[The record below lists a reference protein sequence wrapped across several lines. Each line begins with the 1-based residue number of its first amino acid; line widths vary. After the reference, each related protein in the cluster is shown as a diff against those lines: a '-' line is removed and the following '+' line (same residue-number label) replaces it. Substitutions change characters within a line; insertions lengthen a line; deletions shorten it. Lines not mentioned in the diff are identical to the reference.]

1 MTDWRNIN
9 DIVRSSIKSL
19 TNIVRNQGIAIKEL
33 NKAINS
39 KIDKND
45 IQNELNSK
53 CDKIEV
59 NKKFSELK
67 NLINTKSSNDQI
79 NELLKDKIS
88 KNEVL
93 FYLSNKASTD
103 DINNILEEKIGIREF
118 EEILNQIN
126 LLKNEKIDVNLF
138 NSEIKE
144 IKEILE
150 NKTNSMDVINALET
164 KVDKDELNTELKNFA
179 DRNESN
185 NLLKK
190 KADKIESERIYEL
203 LNEKMSNKELK
214 KFDKIEEILKEKA
227 DNKDFN
233 LIKDAFQ
240 DMKTQF
246 TQRIDDID
254 NDLDRLIENIKSQ
267 FKSMS
272 GDMKIL
278 EKNIS
283 ENSNTERIHKI
294 LKNKANINDI
304 EENFNSLKN
313 NIFQSMNS
321 FMNEVES
328 NQKIF
333 EEKIMSN
340 LDKILKEN
348 KYIMENMN
356 IQGSTI
362 KDLFNNK
369 NNYENKINELNISE
383 ISKNIS
389 DYKLEIKKDME
400 NILNILTNKLD
411 INALN
416 KEISNIKTETENKI
430 KSLNENQDN
439 LILEINSK
447 IREMYEDL
455 SKELENKMTL
465 NDAKLLL
472 GNKANNKEINGED
485 NTFVSHNLNEI
496 KKQLKQK
503 LDINIFNKVINQ
515 FNINFD
521 NIKKDIISTTNIEE
535 INKLLETKISND
547 QFNKFLKEI
556 NKKLNEKVNTIDF
569 TASIDNQA
577 IINDTLCN
585 ENTIGRWLWNSG
597 NNQNNYI
604 IPWESQSVNTSPD
617 NFIWEKD
624 KTFILVNEEGLYE
637 LNLGFY
643 SDKRPSIQ
651 VLVNGEIIINS
662 QNNNNTLNKKI
673 IGKNGDINSIIGI
686 SIIEFIMLKKQSK
699 ISVLFYGGKGH
710 GFIGLKKI

>member
-1 MTDWRNIN
+1 
-9 DIVRSSIKSL
+9 
-19 TNIVRNQGIAIKEL
+19 
-33 NKAINS
+33 
-39 KIDKND
+39 
-45 IQNELNSK
+45 
-53 CDKIEV
+53 
-59 NKKFSELK
+59 
-67 NLINTKSSNDQI
+67 
-79 NELLKDKIS
+79 
-88 KNEVL
+88 
-93 FYLSNKASTD
+93 
-103 DINNILEEKIGIREF
+103 
-118 EEILNQIN
+118 
-126 LLKNEKIDVNLF
+126 
-138 NSEIKE
+138 
-144 IKEILE
+144 
-150 NKTNSMDVINALET
+150 MDVINALET
-164 KVDKDELNTELKNFA
+164 KVDKDELDTELKNLA
-179 DRNESN
+179 DKNESN
-185 NLLKK
+185 NLLKN
-190 KADKIESERIYEL
+190 KANKIESERIYEL

-283 ENSNTERIHKI
+283 ENSNTERINKI
-294 LKNKANINDI
+294 LKNKANVNDI
-304 EENFNSLKN
+304 EENINLLKN

-328 NQKIF
+328 NQKNF

-348 KYIMENMN
+348 KYIMENMS
-356 IQGSTI
+356 IQGTTI
-362 KDLFNNK
+362 KNLFNNK

-430 KSLNENQDN
+430 KALNESQDN
-439 LILEINSK
+439 LILEINCK

-472 GNKANNKEINGED
+472 GNKANNKEINEED
-485 NTFVSHNLNEI
+485 NTFVTHNLNEI

-521 NIKKDIISTTNIEE
+521 NIKKDIISSANIKE
-535 INKLLETKISND
+535 INKLLEAKISNE

-556 NKKLNEKVNTIDF
+556 NKKLNEKVDTIDF

-585 ENTIGRWLWNSG
+585 ENSIGRWIWNSG
-597 NNQNNYI
+597 NNQNNYK

-617 NFIWEKD
+617 NFTWEKD

-662 QNNNNTLNKKI
+662 QNNNTMNKKL
-673 IGKNGDINSIIGI
+673 IGKNGDINNIIGI

-699 ISVLFYGGKGH
+699 ISVLFYGGTGH
-710 GFIGLKKI
+710 GFIGLKKL

>member
-33 NKAINS
+33 NKAINN

-53 CDKIEV
+53 SDKKEV
-59 NKKFSELK
+59 NEKFSELK
-67 NLINTKSSNDQI
+67 NLINTKSSKDQV
-79 NELLKDKIS
+79 NQLLKDKVS

-118 EEILNQIN
+118 EGILNQIN
-126 LLKNEKIDVNLF
+126 ILKNEKIDFNIF

-164 KVDKDELNTELKNFA
+164 KVDKDELIAVLKKLV
-179 DRNESN
+179 DKNESN
-185 NLLKK
+185 NLLKN

-203 LNEKMSNKELK
+203 LNEKMSNKELT
-214 KFDKIEEILKEKA
+214 KFDKIEQILKEKA

-283 ENSNTERIHKI
+283 ENSNTERIDKI

-356 IQGSTI
+356 IQGSTL

-416 KEISNIKTETENKI
+416 KEISNIKTGTENKM
-430 KSLNENQDN
+430 KALNESQDN

-455 SKELENKMTL
+455 SKELENKITL

-472 GNKANNKEINGED
+472 GNKTNNKEINGED
-485 NTFVSHNLNEI
+485 NTFVTHNLNEI

-585 ENTIGRWLWNSG
+585 ENSIGRWLWNSG

>member
-39 KIDKND
+39 KIDKSD

-67 NLINTKSSNDQI
+67 NLINTKSSNEQV
-79 NELLKDKIS
+79 NQLLKDKVS

-103 DINNILEEKIGIREF
+103 DINNILEEKIGIREY

-126 LLKNEKIDVNLF
+126 LLKNEKIDANIF

-164 KVDKDELNTELKNFA
+164 KVDKDELDTELKNLA
-179 DRNESN
+179 DKNESN
-185 NLLKK
+185 NLLKN
-190 KADKIESERIYEL
+190 KANKIESERIYEL

-283 ENSNTERIHKI
+283 ENSNTERINKI
-294 LKNKANINDI
+294 LKNKANVNDI
-304 EENFNSLKN
+304 EENINLLKN

-328 NQKIF
+328 NQKNF
-333 EEKIMSN
+333 EEKMMSN

-430 KSLNENQDN
+430 KALNESQDN
-439 LILEINSK
+439 LILEINCK

-472 GNKANNKEINGED
+472 GNKANNKEINEED
-485 NTFVSHNLNEI
+485 NTFVTHNLNEI

-521 NIKKDIISTTNIEE
+521 NIKKDIISSANIKE
-535 INKLLETKISND
+535 INKLLEAKISNE

-556 NKKLNEKVNTIDF
+556 NKKLNEKVDTIDF

-585 ENTIGRWLWNSG
+585 ENSIGRWIWNSG

-604 IPWESQSVNTSPD
+604 IPWESQSINTSPD

-624 KTFILVNEEGLYE
+624 KTFILV
-637 LNLGFY
+637 
-643 SDKRPSIQ
+643 K
-651 VLVNGEIIINS
+651 
-662 QNNNNTLNKKI
+662 
-673 IGKNGDINSIIGI
+673 
-686 SIIEFIMLKKQSK
+686 
-699 ISVLFYGGKGH
+699 
-710 GFIGLKKI
+710 